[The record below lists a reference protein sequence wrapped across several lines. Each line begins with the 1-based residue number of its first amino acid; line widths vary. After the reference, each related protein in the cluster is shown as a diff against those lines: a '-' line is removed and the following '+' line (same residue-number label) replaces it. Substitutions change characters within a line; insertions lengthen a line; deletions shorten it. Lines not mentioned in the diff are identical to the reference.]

1 MRIRE
6 RAIEVLDQL
15 SPVQM
20 LKAYEWLEQIKLG
33 TTTENQLDKIT
44 YSKSRKALQG
54 CTGNLSDD
62 ISKDRSD
69 RL

>member
-20 LKAYEWLEQIKLG
+20 LKAYEWLKQIKVG
-33 TTTENQLDKIT
+33 PTAQGQLDKGN

-54 CTGNLSDD
+54 CTGNLSDE
-62 ISKDRSD
+62 ISKDRW
-69 RL
+69 